1 MNRLIAQMVAGA
13 TVAIAS
19 PFASATTYNIEP
31 VTLDDDYAIAGGF
44 ITTNGDIGS
53 LTSGDI
59 LDYLIDISGPV
70 SYAFSPTN
78 DGASGPSLFG
88 LTATPT
94 SLYLEMDATTSFSD
108 SPALQFSANDST
120 VMNCHDCFQHI
131 RYLSQS
137 FPTEESRTDIWY
149 VFREEN
155 NSLWV
160 DVNFNQD
167 PQIRLLV
174 ATVPE
179 PSCLTVM
186 AWAILVGIGRRRHRK
201 RPA

>member
-70 SYAFSPTN
+70 SYAFS
-78 DGASGPSLFG
+78 
-88 LTATPT
+88 
-94 SLYLEMDATTSFSD
+94 
-108 SPALQFSANDST
+108 
-120 VMNCHDCFQHI
+120 
-131 RYLSQS
+131 
-137 FPTEESRTDIWY
+137 
-149 VFREEN
+149 
-155 NSLWV
+155 
-160 DVNFNQD
+160 
-167 PQIRLLV
+167 
-174 ATVPE
+174 
-179 PSCLTVM
+179 
-186 AWAILVGIGRRRHRK
+186 
-201 RPA
+201 